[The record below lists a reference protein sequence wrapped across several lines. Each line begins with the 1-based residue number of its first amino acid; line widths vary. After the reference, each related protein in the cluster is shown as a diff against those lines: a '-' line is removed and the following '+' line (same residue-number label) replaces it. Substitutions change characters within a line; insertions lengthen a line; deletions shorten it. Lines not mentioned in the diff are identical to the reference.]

1 MYRKIISDNL
11 KYVFP
16 NFENALENVHVHDG
30 DQLCMCRRTFIFKT
44 ESTMGQQRLYW
55 LSLMCLENN
64 NLNTIDFY
72 TDISCLG
79 GVFAKNTIRETNNFG
94 SGNVSSLDWY
104 FSQIPLPNMKY
115 LYKSNS
121 LQRNFANVCVE
132 HLINN
137 K

>member
-1 MYRKIISDNL
+1 VYRKIISDNL

-55 LSLMCLENN
+55 LSLMCMENN

-79 GVFAKNTIRETNNFG
+79 GIFAKNTIRETKNFG
-94 SGNVSSLDWY
+94 SGNFSSLEI
-104 FSQIPLPNMKY
+104 SQMFVLNT
-115 LYKSNS
+115 
-121 LQRNFANVCVE
+121 
-132 HLINN
+132 
-137 K
+137 